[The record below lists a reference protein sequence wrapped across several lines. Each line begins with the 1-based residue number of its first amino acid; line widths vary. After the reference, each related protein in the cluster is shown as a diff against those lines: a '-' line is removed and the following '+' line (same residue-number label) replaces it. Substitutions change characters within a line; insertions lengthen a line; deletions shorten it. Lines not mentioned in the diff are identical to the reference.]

1 LVAEKVRGDGGEKRN
16 LVRRVKDRERE
27 RERER
32 KRSSVTEEEAKSPA
46 AVYDSVRFDV
56 TNDV

>member
-32 KRSSVTEEEAKSPA
+32 EETEFSNGRRSQVPGGCL
-46 AVYDSVRFDV
+46 
-56 TNDV
+56 

>member
-27 RERER
+27 ETEFSNGR
-32 KRSSVTEEEAKSPA
+32 RSQVPGGC
-46 AVYDSVRFDV
+46 F
-56 TNDV
+56 

>member
-27 RERER
+27 R
-32 KRSSVTEEEAKSPA
+32 KRSSVTEEDAKTPA
-46 AVYDSVRFDV
+46 AVYDC
-56 TNDV
+56 

>member
-27 RERER
+27 RER

-46 AVYDSVRFDV
+46 AVYDC
-56 TNDV
+56 